1 MALLGPWVSPGGGQ
15 ASTDRARETEG
26 SPTRDGGSLERSGGK
41 EEQTGRGRKLG
52 RREGGLPRKGQNT
65 GQGRR
70 GGHGS
75 TGSVGCGGALG
86 AGVTSLE
93 SSSKGLLFLSKGLIF
108 PSLLSLSSFIHSFG
122 HTFTFIQQ
130 IFTELLML
138 QAS

>member
-1 MALLGPWVSPGGGQ
+1 MVGVWSGLEERRSRLVGEGNWTEEKGTCQERGKTQ
-15 ASTDRARETEG
+15 A
-26 SPTRDGGSLERSGGK
+26 K
-41 EEQTGRGRKLG
+41 EEEEGRAAWAL
-52 RREGGLPRKGQNT
+52 
-65 GQGRR
+65 
-70 GGHGS
+70 S
-75 TGSVGCGGALG
+75 GGALG

-130 IFTELLML
+130 IFIELLML